1 MQTMLAWLLAG
12 LLLVVVELMTGT
24 FYLLILGVAAG
35 VGSVVAYFDQPFW
48 VQALLAAIAACM
60 GAVLVH
66 RYHRAANATSPAQ
79 RANDIGET
87 VRMENW
93 ISEPQRL
100 ARVRYRD
107 TLWDAEVLGAG
118 HLKPNALL
126 YVVATQGSRLKV
138 SATRPSEPPRNK
150 TGEPS

>member
-1 MQTMLAWLLAG
+1 MQTMLAWLLAA

-24 FYLLILGVAAG
+24 FYLLILGMAAG

-48 VQALLAAIAACM
+48 VQALLAAIAACL

-100 ARVRYRD
+100 VRVRYRD

>member
-1 MQTMLAWLLAG
+1 VQSVLAWMLAG

-35 VGSVVAYFDQPFW
+35 IGSMVAYFDQPFW
-48 VQALLAAIAACM
+48 MQALLAAIAACL
-60 GAVLVH
+60 GAVLVN
-66 RYHRAANATSPAQ
+66 RYHRAANATSPTQ
-79 RANDIGET
+79 SANDIGET
-87 VRMENW
+87 VRIENW

-107 TLWDAEVLGAG
+107 TLWDAEVLGTER
-118 HLKPNALL
+118 LELNALL
-126 YVVATQGSRLKV
+126 YVVATQGSRLRV
-138 SATRPSEPPRNK
+138 SAIRPPGSPRYK